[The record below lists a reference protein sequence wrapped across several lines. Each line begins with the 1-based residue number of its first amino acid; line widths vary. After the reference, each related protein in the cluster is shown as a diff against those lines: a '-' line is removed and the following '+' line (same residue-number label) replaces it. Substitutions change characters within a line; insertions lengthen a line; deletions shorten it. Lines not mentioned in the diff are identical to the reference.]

1 MWAYSAPADDA
12 QRTSDNALRG
22 LGVSQESLGQ
32 PSKAAPKRFELWAWH
47 LQALNILQVLRTQ
60 WRVAAGVGGLLYI
73 GLDYTVVDRIL
84 SGCSWLRIDTSHES
98 AEEIFEQLRAMEVA
112 AKDHLN
118 GVKPDDDAAD
128 TT

>member
-1 MWAYSAPADDA
+1 MWAYSAPADEA
-12 QRTSDNALRG
+12 QRASDNALHK

-32 PSKAAPKRFELWAWH
+32 ASKAAPKRLELWAWH

-73 GLDYTVVDRIL
+73 GLDYTIVDRIL
-84 SGCSWLRIDTSHES
+84 RGCSWLRIDTSQES

-112 AKDHLN
+112 AKNHLN
-118 GVKPDDDAAD
+118 GVKPDDEPTDPD
-128 TT
+128 